1 MRIAALQTLNTERAS
16 DRYGLLRIG
25 LLLARRAVMS
35 SALLPLASGSAG
47 SRAQDLAQATDLQN
61 AAKQQR
67 ADAAR
72 ATKTS
77 LVKPFRTQL
86 AAAETQ
92 VLLKDALTRVTGE
105 EPSND
110 CVAILTAQWAHE
122 TGRGASMYNYNFA
135 GIKGTGPSGMAVAQR
150 TKEGWGNTEKTIT
163 DNFRAYASAE
173 EGATDYVKLLA
184 RRFPDALEAA
194 KSGDAVGTV
203 RALKDKGYFT
213 GNEEAYTRS
222 VVRMAR
228 EFAPESSNLSVEQ
241 VNAAWAS
248 AHTIV
253 PVGERGASTPAGSAY
268 GGASFPALFGP
279 TPFVDA
285 LALSDEVSRA
295 ALNAFSRTHGDEE
308 HERRT

>member
-1 MRIAALQTLNTERAS
+1 
-16 DRYGLLRIG
+16 
-25 LLLARRAVMS
+25 MS
-35 SALLPLASGSAG
+35 SALLPLASGAAG
-47 SRAQDLAQATDLQN
+47 SRAQDLAQATELQN
-61 AAKQQR
+61 AARQQR
-67 ADAAR
+67 TEADR
-72 ATKTS
+72 ATKAS

-184 RRFPDALEAA
+184 RRFPEALEAA

-213 GNEEAYTRS
+213 GSEAAYTRS

-253 PVGERGASTPAGSAY
+253 PVERGPSAPIAFARGSQLL
-268 GGASFPALFGP
+268 SALSSAA
-279 TPFVDA
+279 PFVDA
-285 LALSDEVSRA
+285 LSLSDEISRA
-295 ALNAFSRTHGDEE
+295 ALNAFSETHDDDER
-308 HERRT
+308 ERRT

>member
-1 MRIAALQTLNTERAS
+1 
-16 DRYGLLRIG
+16 
-25 LLLARRAVMS
+25 MS
-35 SALLPLASGSAG
+35 SALLPLASGTAG
-47 SRAQDLAQATDLQN
+47 SRAQDLAQTAELQN
-61 AAKQQR
+61 ARLQQ
-67 ADAAR
+67 AEAAR
-72 ATKTS
+72 ATKT

-105 EPSND
+105 EPSHD

-150 TKEGWGNTEKTIT
+150 TKEGWGSSEKTIT

-173 EGATDYVKLLA
+173 EGATDYIKLLA
-184 RRFPDALEAA
+184 RRFPEALEAA
-194 KSGDAVGTV
+194 QNGDAVGTV

-213 GNEEAYTRS
+213 GNEEAYTKS

-228 EFAPESSNLSVEQ
+228 EFAPDSTNLSVEQ

-253 PVGERGASTPAGSAY
+253 PVGEPGRSGPPGVAY
-268 GGASFPALFGP
+268 GNGYLPALSP
-279 TPFVDA
+279 APFVDA
-285 LALSDEVSRA
+285 LALSDEISRA
-295 ALNAFSRTHGDEE
+295 ALNAFSRTHADEDR
-308 HERRT
+308 ERRT

>member
-1 MRIAALQTLNTERAS
+1 
-16 DRYGLLRIG
+16 
-25 LLLARRAVMS
+25 MS
-35 SALLPLASGSAG
+35 SALLPLASGAAG
-47 SRAQDLAQATDLQN
+47 SRAQDLAQTTELQN

-67 ADAAR
+67 TEAAR
-72 ATKTS
+72 ATKAS

-122 TGRGASMYNYNFA
+122 TGRGASMYNYNFG

-150 TKEGWGNTEKTIT
+150 TKEGWGSTEKTIT

-184 RRFPDALEAA
+184 RRFPEALEAA

-213 GNEEAYTRS
+213 GNEAAYTRS

-228 EFAPESSNLSVEQ
+228 EFAPESTNLSVEQ

-253 PVGERGASTPAGSAY
+253 PVAERGPSAPSAGSY
-268 GGASFPALFGP
+268 GNELLSALSSAG
-279 TPFVDA
+279 PFVDA
-285 LALSDEVSRA
+285 LALSDEISRA
-295 ALNAFSRTHGDEE
+295 ALNAFSETHDEE
-308 HERRT
+308 ERERRT